1 MPSRPW
7 VTPGGQVCFQ
17 VLSVRWGMSGMTQTR
32 RQAQREAKNP
42 LCVAQKGK
50 RARLGLCALFA
61 LSAFFSSF
69 ALFSLIPRTACKL
82 QAPFDPA
89 SCIVLQ
95 PDDADEVWEPCDLR
109 GVLQFMT
116 NAHTRSQPSSARHGN
131 PIHAT
136 RDQTART
143 MPNECGGG
151 PTAWPIRRG
160 SPQQRRVASPSP
172 QALASTSDR
181 LVTALPEHLS
191 PAVMQSRSPFQ
202 RGQNIQA
209 RPRSRSGAGL
219 GCDWPSPAVA

>member
-1 MPSRPW
+1 MPSRRW

-89 SCIVLQ
+89 SCIALQ

-116 NAHTRSQPSSARHGN
+116 NAHTRSQPSSAHHVN

-136 RDQTART
+136 RLHAPCRTNAAAGRQPGPSDAEARSS
-143 MPNECGGG
+143 G
-151 PTAWPIRRG
+151 G
-160 SPQQRRVASPSP
+160 SPHPHRKHWHR
-172 QALASTSDR
+172 
-181 LVTALPEHLS
+181 
-191 PAVMQSRSPFQ
+191 PATV
-202 RGQNIQA
+202 
-209 RPRSRSGAGL
+209 
-219 GCDWPSPAVA
+219 W